1 MFARLAVLSAL
12 SFAVF
17 AAADHTGTGSCSTG
31 PVQCCNSMESVRP
44 PTCVSD
50 SASYLRR
57 QRPR

>member
-1 MFARLAVLSAL
+1 MFARLTVLSAL

-50 SASYLRR
+50 SASYLR
-57 QRPR
+57 

>member
-31 PVQCCNSMESVRP
+31 PVQCCNNMESVSFEP
-44 PTCVSD
+44 PARIS
-50 SASYLRR
+50 SHFR
-57 QRPR
+57 

>member
-44 PTCVSD
+44 RSPARIS
-50 SASYLRR
+50 SYLR
-57 QRPR
+57 